1 MSVATSEG
9 FFTWF
14 RRKLRRFGVKY
25 FSRVYNRFVPPP
37 ESELERLTRLRGQ
50 LRREE
55 APPEEK
61 SMEEPSGEAGLSELL
76 SEEERKL
83 ELRIE
88 KTYVF
93 DNLHDF
99 LAKSGLPISTKAYVG
114 EMLAATLFAFLIG
127 SIIGAMLG
135 GLYQLIPLRI
145 INQAPILP
153 LFTFLHIPVGFITFI
168 LIMGIVTA
176 ILIFISY
183 YFAPAIIASGRKTE
197 IERELPSV
205 ASYMAAM
212 ASSGVPPDK
221 IFSSLAREEAAKGA
235 ITAEARRIARD
246 IEIFGYDL
254 LTALHNAAKRSPSP
268 RWASF
273 LDGITSTVTSGGDLT
288 FYLTSET
295 RSLMK
300 EQQEKTKE
308 RIESLGI
315 IAEIFMVVG
324 VVSPLLLVVMMAIVS
339 IIAGNNPLLRNI
351 ILIVLVAG
359 IYIFIPLLLLIIYLM
374 VDISE

>member
-1 MSVATSEG
+1 MSVASSEG
-9 FFTWF
+9 FLTKV
-14 RRKLRRFGVKY
+14 RRLLRRFGVKY
-25 FSRVYNRFVPPP
+25 FSKLYDQFIPPP
-37 ESELERLTRLRGQ
+37 ESEIERILLKRGHFEA
-50 LRREE
+50 REI
-55 APPEEK
+55 EEQA
-61 SMEEPSGEAGLSELL
+61 SATAESEETDFSSLFK
-76 SEEERKL
+76 EEERKL
-83 ELRIE
+83 ELRLE
-88 KTYVF
+88 KTYLF
-93 DNLHDF
+93 DNLHES

-114 EMLAATLFAFLIG
+114 EMLAATLLSFF
-127 SIIGAMLG
+127 IGAMIG
-135 GLYQLIPLRI
+135 GI
-145 INQAPILP
+145 IGGIYRLLPRDVIIRLPIFP
-153 LFTFLHIPVGFITFI
+153 LFIFLYEFSGYLFFIVLTGLLVSVI
-168 LIMGIVTA
+168 
-176 ILIFISY
+176 IFISY

-197 IERELPSV
+197 IERDLSSV

-221 IFSSLAREEAAKGA
+221 IFSSLAREDAARGA
-235 ITAEARRIARD
+235 ITAEARKIARD

-254 LTALHNAAKRSPSP
+254 LTALHNASKRSPSP
-268 RWASF
+268 RWASY

-324 VVSPLLLVVMMAIVS
+324 VVAPLLLVVMMAIVS

-351 ILIVLVAG
+351 ILIVLLAG
-359 IYIFIPLLLLIIYLM
+359 IYLFIPVLLFIIYLM